1 MNIDDTLK
9 NPDLKK
15 AAVTFAVGYAKR
27 MMEGQYTR
35 LMTTEL
41 GKQAARLNR
50 PSKYAVEAILNGIV
64 AWASTK
70 ETKFANTPVKEFLW
84 ELAKDTP
91 SEISKRLLNGDH
103 SEPIDVEVS
112 GEDARTVLD
121 GLLRMDAND
130 LSTFMSWLEKASP
143 EERHKMAE
151 KMSKLTEDEQKKLLA
166 LTPEQARVLF
176 ASSSDS
182 DQPEPDCPKQE
193 GVVSSMTSALRGLNE
208 RLEQRKRSPKL

>member
-1 MNIDDTLK
+1 MNADDILK
-9 NPDLKK
+9 NPALKQ
-15 AAVTFAVGYAKR
+15 AAVTFASGYAKR

-35 LMTTEL
+35 LMNTEL
-41 GKQAARLNR
+41 GRQALRLSK
-50 PSKYAVEAILNGIV
+50 PSKYAVEAVLNVIV

-70 ETKFANTPVKEFLW
+70 ETKFANTPVREFLW
-84 ELAKDTP
+84 ELAKDAP

-103 SEPIDVEVS
+103 AEPIDVEVS
-112 GEDARTVLD
+112 GEDARSVLD
-121 GLLRMDAND
+121 D

-151 KMSKLTEDEQKKLLA
+151 TMSKLTEDEQKKLLA
-166 LTPEQARVLF
+166 LTPEQARLFF

-182 DQPEPDCPKQE
+182 EKPDSLKKE

-208 RLEQRKRSPKL
+208 RLEQRKPSS